1 MTVAFIAG
9 ATGLIGQHL
18 LNNLLDDPRYQEVC
32 VLVRQTLPIQHDKL
46 VQIVDPM
53 TQLETVQHRVQ
64 GHDVFCCLGTTQ
76 KKAGTRQAFR
86 QVDYELP
93 MALARGAKA
102 HGSQHFLVVSA
113 MGASA
118 RSPSFYSRTKGEL
131 ELDLKSLGLPNL
143 AILRP
148 SLLLGK
154 RSEKRLAEEIGQT
167 VSRWLNPIL
176 PRHYRAIPAAD
187 VALAL
192 QAIARQ
198 PAKVKVY
205 ESGDLSVLARRQE
218 TLNCR

>member
-9 ATGLIGQHL
+9 ATGLVGQHL
-18 LNNLLDDPRYQEVC
+18 LKNLLEDPHYQEVC
-32 VLVRQTLPIQHDKL
+32 VLVRQTLPLQHDKL

-53 TQLETVQHRVQ
+53 TQPETVEQRVR
-64 GHDVFCCLGTTQ
+64 GSDVFCCLGTTQ
-76 KKAGTRQAFR
+76 KKAGSKQAFR
-86 QVDYELP
+86 QVDYALP
-93 MALARGAKA
+93 MALAKGALA
-102 HGSQHFLVVSA
+102 HGANHFLVITA

-118 RSPSFYSRTKGEL
+118 QSPSFYSRTKGEL
-131 ELDLKSLGLPNL
+131 ELDLKSLGLPHL
-143 AILRP
+143 SVLRP

-167 VSRWLNPIL
+167 LSQWLNPIL
-176 PRHYRAIPAAD
+176 PRHFRAIPAED
-187 VALAL
+187 VALAM

-205 ESGDLSVLARRQE
+205 ESGDLSILARRQE